1 MGGDGIA
8 HELHVSG
15 PLAMVAAGLFIGN
28 HGVTFGMSDKSTAHV
43 TDFWHL
49 LDEILNAV
57 LFLLIGIEVFAISFG
72 DSALLPALV
81 AIPLVLLARLIAVLL
96 PLSVMRLRS
105 EQSRGAAMVMT
116 WGGLRGGVSVALALS
131 LPDGEWKPAIDRK
144 STRLNYSH

>member
-57 LFLLIGIEVFAISFG
+57 LFLLIGIEVFAIYFG

-96 PLSVMRLRS
+96 PLSVLRLRKIG
-105 EQSRGAAMVMT
+105 RAHV
-116 WGGLRGGVSVALALS
+116 
-131 LPDGEWKPAIDRK
+131 
-144 STRLNYSH
+144 

>member
-1 MGGDGIA
+1 MYASFPYTTLFLAGI
-8 HELHVSG
+8 
-15 PLAMVAAGLFIGN
+15 I
-28 HGVTFGMSDKSTAHV
+28 DKSTAPV
-43 TDFWHL
+43 TVCWHL
-49 LDEILNAV
+49 LDEIRKAV

-131 LPDGEWKPAIDRK
+131 LPDGEWKTATLPPTSDRTSVGEGK
-144 STRLNYSH
+144 EGK